1 MAFHI
6 LVMFSETHLFSMSLV
21 CNHNS
26 YLVRIF
32 SHENQ
37 SLHKVQ
43 MTGTL
48 KVHMKNTSYSFYLL
62 SWSTD
67 SFLKNFDFFL
77 TSLTC
82 SLCFYKYYN
91 TNLSVCIYNYK
102 LYILHIFVFRFRVW
116 KIFSICICSAFSS
129 CFHIIGRF
137 DNISYI
143 IINSLISSFFCL

>member
-1 MAFHI
+1 
-6 LVMFSETHLFSMSLV
+6 MSLV
-21 CNHNS
+21 CNHKS
-26 YLVRIF
+26 YLLRIF

-43 MTGTL
+43 MTMTGTL
-48 KVHMKNTSYSFYLL
+48 KVHMKNTSCSFYLL

-82 SLCFYKYYN
+82 SPCFYKYYN

-102 LYILHIFVFRFRVW
+102 LHILHFFIFRLRVW
-116 KIFSICICSAFSS
+116 KIFSIYICRTVNSFFNISGS
-129 CFHIIGRF
+129 F
-137 DNISYI
+137 DSISYI
-143 IINSLISSFFCL
+143 IVSSLINSFFHL